1 MRKIISILLLVLLCS
16 LSLWANETPVSSIDS
31 VSVDTIANPD
41 PDWYVAPLT
50 RDSLRAGKRALVA
63 SATCAIDSMQIFNED
78 SVLTGVS
85 IYEYGDTTRTTTW
98 TINSDGSRAGLS
110 KEESGTKGDITFSAS
125 YTWDETTN
133 NWKGTSKEE
142 HTFTGN
148 KETLRTLYD
157 WQNGAWSANTQ
168 YTWTY
173 DAAGNETEYITYT
186 RNASG
191 ELVYA
196 QRREKT
202 YNAAGLMILDIQYGS
217 YTDGAWVGSFK
228 YVYDYN
234 ASGTQTL
241 YEYYS
246 SCVNGVWNGSV
257 RNVYDFDAA
266 GNKVLE
272 EKYSGMVDGAWKGSS
287 RYTAVFNAGKEI
299 EHINYKWTAA
309 SKSWQEN
316 FKYAKTYDGEN
327 LTDEASY
334 IWNNGWVG
342 NARTTKTYS
351 GSLVASETVWQ
362 WDNTNAVW
370 TNKSKT
376 ETQYT
381 GSLITLQTKSV
392 WDGTEWIN
400 LSQLSNSYQSNLL
413 AESYTRSW
421 KEGAWQDSLRT
432 INTYDAKNINTL
444 SVSAAWNG
452 AEWISTDSTTREV
465 TYTTISGKDYVQEDI
480 TMTWSSKTNQWT
492 GVKRETKEYDAWG
505 NVIQSDTYSYVA
517 GTGWIN
523 NVRHLYGYK
532 DGNKNLAT
540 LSAYMSWNRTKGVW
554 TGTTKTEK
562 EYDDTN
568 RLKKTST
575 YKWNTTRND
584 WEGLASTE
592 DIYENG
598 IKVTSYSYK
607 WDATN
612 WDWTG
617 MFKHDYTYT
626 SSGKIAEQI
635 DWRYDA
641 ATGWYYDVKIS
652 NTYDAKGRT
661 VKADRFQWIRSESKW
676 CMTSLNETVYDA
688 DADGGRLRTEIV
700 ATGSNCEIT
709 SYARN
714 LYFYDCDQPQLVTIT
729 WLNEDGLLIDQTTV
743 EYGATPAHADID
755 KESTAQY
762 TFTFRGWT
770 PELSPVTGDATY
782 TAVFDTTV
790 NTYTVTWLNS
800 DNSPL
805 DQSVVEYGT
814 TPAHAD
820 INKESTAQYTFSF
833 RGWTPELSPVTGDAT
848 YTAVFDTTVNTY
860 TVTWLNSDNSLI
872 DQTTVEYGATPAH
885 ADINKES
892 TAQYTFTFLGWTPE
906 LSPVTGDATYTAVFD
921 TTVNTYTVTWLN
933 SDNSPLD
940 QSVVEYGTTPAHADI
955 NKESTA
961 QYTFTFLGWTPELSP
976 VTGDATY
983 TAVFD
988 TMVNTYTI
996 TWLNSDNSPLY
1007 QEEVAYGETPAYT
1020 GETPTQ
1026 ESTAEYTYTF
1036 TGWDKP
1042 LVAVTG
1048 DETYTATFS
1057 ATRNSYTVT
1066 FYFEDGVTV
1075 LESQTLEYGE
1085 TPSTSLIP
1093 SKNDEEHYYYTFIGW
1108 YPEITPV
1115 TGDASY
1121 TPVFTKE
1128 PKQYTITFNNYNGR
1142 QLWTTTVPYGETPV
1156 YNGETPTRQRTQ
1168 QYSYEFAGWSPEL
1181 ATVSGDATYTALFNA
1196 IVNQYT
1202 VVFQNEDGTE
1212 LDRQMVDYGT
1222 MPEYQGETPTK
1233 EPDAE
1238 YRYEFAGWTPRIVAV
1253 FTDATYTATYTRHDL
1268 HEGIDDVQPPCMEA
1282 QKVLIN
1288 GTFYIL
1294 RGDKVYTTDG
1304 VLVE

>member
-762 TFTFRGWT
+762 TFTFLGWT

-872 DQTTVEYGATPAH
+872 DQTTVEYGA
-885 ADINKES
+885 
-892 TAQYTFTFLGWTPE
+892 
-906 LSPVTGDATYTAVFD
+906 
-921 TTVNTYTVTWLN
+921 
-933 SDNSPLD
+933 
-940 QSVVEYGTTPAHADI
+940 TPAHADI

>member
-860 TVTWLNSDNSLI
+860 TVTWLNSDNS
-872 DQTTVEYGATPAH
+872 
-885 ADINKES
+885 
-892 TAQYTFTFLGWTPE
+892 
-906 LSPVTGDATYTAVFD
+906 
-921 TTVNTYTVTWLN
+921 
-933 SDNSPLD
+933 PLD

>member
-921 TTVNTYTVTWLN
+921 T
-933 SDNSPLD
+933 
-940 QSVVEYGTTPAHADI
+940 
-955 NKESTA
+955 
-961 QYTFTFLGWTPELSP
+961 
-976 VTGDATY
+976 
-983 TAVFD
+983 
-988 TMVNTYTI
+988 MVNTYTI